1 MHEHIYALPG
11 VSTPVAVSAGHG
23 RNIAAD
29 LKAGGV
35 DGALLVAT

>member
-1 MHEHIYALPG
+1 
-11 VSTPVAVSAGHG
+11 VSVGHG
-23 RNIAAD
+23 RSIAAD

>member
-1 MHEHIYALPG
+1 
-11 VSTPVAVSAGHG
+11 VAVSAGHG
-23 RNIAAD
+23 RSIAAD